1 MFCIIVGIFVLLV
14 VLVVTSIIVGDNF
27 IEKALVRE
35 KPNKRECDSDLFYLS
50 VEAFKNYNK
59 YKSETEKWL
68 KKVKHEKININSC
81 NLKLVAYQFR
91 NNSHNWVILLHGY
104 KGKKEEMLHL
114 AEWYYNNGYNVLVP
128 DLRGHGE
135 SACKY
140 IGMGYMDR
148 IDMLNFISYIINRD
162 KDAKIVLHGHSMG
175 AAAALFTTGM
185 NPTNVVACIADCSY
199 TSILGIFKRQMR
211 CLFGL
216 PSFPILNMANFS
228 FMLKK
233 DSYNLRKASVV
244 KFVKNSKIPTLFI
257 NGSKDN
263 MIPLEEIDT
272 LYNTLESDKEKIVFE
287 GVGHAQCELEDFDKY
302 AKVVTKFLKKYIKN
316 SKEVKKK

>member
-1 MFCIIVGIFVLLV
+1 
-14 VLVVTSIIVGDNF
+14 
-27 IEKALVRE
+27 
-35 KPNKRECDSDLFYLS
+35 
-50 VEAFKNYNK
+50 
-59 YKSETEKWL
+59 
-68 KKVKHEKININSC
+68 
-81 NLKLVAYQFR
+81 
-91 NNSHNWVILLHGY
+91 
-104 KGKKEEMLHL
+104 
-114 AEWYYNNGYNVLVP
+114 
-128 DLRGHGE
+128 
-135 SACKY
+135 
-140 IGMGYMDR
+140 
-148 IDMLNFISYIINRD
+148 
-162 KDAKIVLHGHSMG
+162 MG

-272 LYNTLESDKEKIVFE
+272 LYNALESDKEKIVFE